1 MEVLLEKSTPT
12 NATLKVAITPADY
25 KPVVDKSLKDY
36 SKRVNLKGYRPG
48 KVPVQVVQKMYGKG
62 LLIDEVN
69 KIVSTA
75 LNDYIRENKL
85 QVVGDPMID
94 RQKAMLVEWGVQENY
109 EFDYEIGLASDF
121 ELNLAAFPAVSS
133 YTILAGE
140 KELNETIE
148 NLRQQFTEQ
157 SNVETSEAGDM
168 IFGELKQGEFS
179 TKTAVPFKRIKE
191 DQQAVF
197 IGLTKGGSVSF
208 DIRNT
213 FNEDKDV
220 AMLTGLKEDEAAA
233 LTGDFELSIEEITRQ
248 APAEINQVFF
258 DKVLGKGKT
267 DNEADFRSQVNEI
280 VNNNYVRETES
291 LLRRDIEVALL
302 DNIKVELPD
311 EFLKRWLSESNEGKF
326 TAEQIENEYEAFAKS
341 MKLSLIRNKVADTSD
356 IKVDYQELLDHTEGM
371 VRQQFGMYANDLG
384 GAMDETIK
392 KIAVN
397 YLNEKEGENYKKVF
411 TEVYDEKVMVVV
423 KNQIPISP
431 KDIDVEQF
439 KAIIEGLKG

>member
-36 SKRVNLKGYRPG
+36 SKRVNIKGYRPG

-69 KIVSTA
+69 KMVSTA

-94 RQKAMLVEWGVQENY
+94 RQKAMLVEWGIQENY

-191 DQQAVF
+191 EQQAIF

-233 LTGDFELSIEEITRQ
+233 LTGNFELSVEEITRQ

-311 EFLKRWLSESNEGKF
+311 EFLKKWLSESNEGKF

-356 IKVDYQELLDHTEGM
+356 IKVDYQELLDHTESM

-423 KNQIPISP
+423 KNQIPTSP